1 MGRLT
6 ARAGVCGTVERLK
19 YAIIFVLTNL
29 VNALSLVPGSLG
41 WFEATMAGYA
51 STAGIGDEKGAAFAI
66 VNRIAALTLL
76 VLGGWLIVH
85 SGLT

>member
-1 MGRLT
+1 
-6 ARAGVCGTVERLK
+6 
-19 YAIIFVLTNL
+19 
-29 VNALSLVPGSLG
+29 
-41 WFEATMAGYA
+41 MAGYA